1 MTPDWT
7 TEAYITIIKVIQKE
21 ADEIKLAEQIPL
33 KIVYTSK
40 DLSKKEEETKRK
52 LYMLLEQR

>member
-1 MTPDWT
+1 M
-7 TEAYITIIKVIQKE
+7 
-21 ADEIKLAEQIPL
+21 KLAEQIPL

>member
-7 TEAYITIIKVIQKE
+7 TEAYIAIIKVIQKE
-21 ADEIKLAEQIPL
+21 ADEIKLAEHFPL